1 MKHYKEHGSFEGFS
15 STQPIV
21 AQVPLEIEDEDEDED
36 EDVSE
41 DEVSDEETDE
51 TEVYDDIEDDVA
63 AAPSQNVVYVEPE
76 VRDFVPS
83 TLVYPDA
90 PPVEDID
97 EQPLPQDM
105 PPKFDKVSFD
115 QKGAEERGRDAWIDS
130 KLLLLKKKGILN

>member
-21 AQVPLEIEDEDEDED
+21 AQVPLETEDEDEDED
-36 EDVSE
+36 GSE

-90 PPVEDID
+90 PPVEDVD

>member
-1 MKHYKEHGSFEGFS
+1 MKHYKEYGSFDGFS

-21 AQVPLEIEDEDEDED
+21 AQVPLETEDDEDEDGSD
-36 EDVSE
+36 
-41 DEVSDEETDE
+41 DEVADEETDE
-51 TEVYDDIEDDVA
+51 GEVYDDIEDDVA
-63 AAPSQNVVYVEPE
+63 VAPSRNVVYVEPE
-76 VRDFVPS
+76 IRDFVPS

-90 PPVEDID
+90 PPVDDAD
-97 EQPLPQDM
+97 EQPLTQDM